1 MNRRAM
7 PTNRSLKQPAILR
20 RLGAICL
27 AGLLAACNAA
37 PEPLPGEPP
46 LAGAALGG
54 PFTLIAEDGGTRTWS
69 DFEGQYR
76 ITYFGFTYCPDICPT
91 DVSRLMQG
99 YRLYAKD
106 HPERAARIQPLFI
119 SIDPERDT
127 PEVVGEFTDAFGDP
141 LLGLTGSPE
150 AIKLAADNF
159 GVFYSRGEDT
169 PGGGYL
175 MGHST
180 VALLFDPAGLPLAPL
195 PVDAGPQAIADELD
209 KWVR

>member
-1 MNRRAM
+1 MKRQLAA
-7 PTNRSLKQPAILR
+7 PILA
-20 RLGAICL
+20 LLSL
-27 AGLLAACNAA
+27 AGVVTACDSA
-37 PEPLPGEPP
+37 PEPPPAKPP

-54 PFTLIAEDGGTRTWS
+54 PFTLVDENGETRRWQ
-69 DFEGQYR
+69 DFEGRYR
-76 ITYFGFTYCPDICPT
+76 ITYFGFTFCPDICPT

-99 YRLYAKD
+99 YRLYQAD
-106 HPERAARIQPLFI
+106 QPERAARIQPLFI

-127 PEVVGEFTDAFGDP
+127 PEVVAEFTDAFGEE
-141 LLGLTGSPE
+141 LMGLTGSPE
-150 AIKLAADNF
+150 AIKAAADKF

-180 VALLFDPAGLPLAPL
+180 VSILFDPSGQPLATL
-195 PVDAGPQAIADELD
+195 PIDKGPQAIAQELD